1 MSSPY
6 KTVALHTLGC
16 KVNFTETSTISKQ
29 FENEGYSIVKSFDFA
44 DVYVVNTCSVTEN
57 ADNKAHKLVKK
68 LKVINNNSI
77 IVLIGCYAQLN
88 PQKAIKDKNIDLV
101 IGAQEKFKIAE
112 YINSIDKKNIVNSDI
127 SKVEDYVVSYSTNE
141 RVRSFIK
148 VQDGCDYTCS
158 YCTIPMARGL
168 SRSGSIDEII
178 LTANKIRLNNVKE
191 LVLSGINIGDFGK
204 NNNETLDDLIARL
217 DGEVEIPRYRI
228 SSIEPNLLSK
238 KLINLISRTSSFMPH
253 FHVPLQSGSDKVLRS
268 MKRRYTVE
276 TYRKVIDRI
285 RSLDSNAC
293 IGADVIVGYPEEDK
307 NDFMDTYNFIDSLD
321 LSYLHVF
328 SYSDRKGTK
337 SNSMINK
344 NSKLEINERSKML
357 RGLSLIKQRNFLN
370 SQVGFVRDV
379 LFESYDNN
387 GIYGFS
393 DNYIRVK
400 VPNISQKNKY
410 INKIYKVKFINFE
423 DHQMIGG
430 LLN

>member
-77 IVLIGCYAQLN
+77 IVLIGCYAQLS
-88 PQKAIKDKNIDLV
+88 PQKAIKDKDIDLV
-101 IGAQEKFKIAE
+101 IGAQEKFKITE

-127 SKVEDYVVSYSTNE
+127 SKVEDYVVSYSSKE

-158 YCTIPMARGL
+158 YCTIPMARGR

-178 LTANKIRLNNVKE
+178 LTANKIRLDNVKE

-204 NNNETLDDLIARL
+204 SNNETLEDLIVRL
-217 DGEVEIPRYRI
+217 DEEVEIPRYRI

-238 KLINLISRTSSFMPH
+238 KLINLISKTDSFMPH

-276 TYRKVIDRI
+276 TYREVIDRI
-285 RSLDSNAC
+285 RLLDSNAS

-307 NDFMDTYNFIDSLD
+307 NDFMDTYNFIESLD

-337 SNSMINK
+337 SNSLINK

-357 RGLSLIKQRNFLN
+357 RRLSLIKQRSFLK
-370 SQVGFVRDV
+370 SQIGFVRDV
-379 LFESYDNN
+379 LFESYDSD

-400 VPNISQKNKY
+400 VPTLSQKDKY
-410 INKIYKVKFINFE
+410 INKIYKVKFIYFE

-430 LLN
+430 LLS